1 MALNTVSKLPEWLD
15 EEAIEMLKHDMETYD
30 ETYTEDDEKRIPFDS
45 NYDVA
50 RSRAYNAKRILS
62 EYGLI

>member
-1 MALNTVSKLPEWLD
+1 MALNTFSKLPEWLD
-15 EEAIEMLKHDMETYD
+15 EETIEMLKQDMEAYD
-30 ETYTEDDEKRIPFDS
+30 ETYTEENEKSIPFDG

-62 EYGLI
+62 EYGII